1 MKTVLLTGFDPFG
14 GENIN
19 PAWEVAK
26 NLHEKTIG
34 EYKIISKQVPTV
46 FHSFPLLIRNDIRDR
61 T

>member
-26 NLHEKTIG
+26 ICMK
-34 EYKIISKQVPTV
+34 KQSENTR
-46 FHSFPLLIRNDIRDR
+46 LLVNKSQLYFINQSAY
-61 T
+61 